1 MPADFDRCIKT
12 PGSQK
17 VTKSLPEGQYVH
29 GCRLPNSKEWI
40 WGEVKKK
47 EGGYKAKKAGGKY
60 KMSRS

>member
-40 WGEVKKK
+40 WGEVKHKLEK
-47 EGGYKAKKAGGKY
+47 TGKGTYRSAK
-60 KMSRS
+60 